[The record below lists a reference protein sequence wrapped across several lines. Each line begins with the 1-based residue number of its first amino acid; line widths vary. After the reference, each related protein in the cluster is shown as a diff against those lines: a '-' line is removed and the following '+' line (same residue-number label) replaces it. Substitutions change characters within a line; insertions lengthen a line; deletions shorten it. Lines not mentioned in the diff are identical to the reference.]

1 MYQDPPLPR
10 GTGGNGKLLSSG
22 AQILWIT
29 CKVKRMAQSFALR
42 NWLRHPF
49 LKERDAAGQNGSL
62 FLGDTVLS
70 FRKPLSLFA
79 AWIHGFSQD
88 FFIYILKREMF
99 NTQKKTVL
107 TELLMWTKQA
117 LPQRFTK
124 PETLLVWKEKKTD
137 LKTVA
142 RWKGGS
148 GNGC

>member
-88 FFIYILKREMF
+88 FFYIYFKAR
-99 NTQKKTVL
+99 NVQHTQKKNCPNWVTHVDETGITTTFHKTRNVIGL
-107 TELLMWTKQA
+107 KGKKDGFEDCRQVKG
-117 LPQRFTK
+117 RF
-124 PETLLVWKEKKTD
+124 W
-137 LKTVA
+137 
-142 RWKGGS
+142 
-148 GNGC
+148 